1 MEVPAKPKR
10 APRPMREYPVFPL
23 WETVKRTDPR
33 AVALADRHYSRKKY
47 GTAGKSIGQN
57 CRIRVLLHRTG
68 LALWVA
74 QWPYAGMEMHPY
86 GHAWVCTL
94 FRNEGAGLSSA
105 LVADAVACTHRLW
118 GAVEEGGVPEGG
130 FITFVDAREVRP
142 KRDPGRCFLRAGFER
157 LPGLTSKG
165 LVALRL
171 PRARVLE
178 LVELVNG
185 GAPLYEGEGAG
196 G

>member
-1 MEVPAKPKR
+1 MAEPSAPRR
-10 APRPMREYPVFPL
+10 APRPKREYPVFPL

-33 AVALADRHYSRKKY
+33 AVAMADRHYSRAKY

-68 LALWVA
+68 LALWVS
-74 QWPYAGMEMHPY
+74 QWPYAGMEKHPY

-105 LVADAVACTHRLW
+105 LVRDAVLCTYRLW
-118 GAVEEGGVPEGG
+118 GEGGVPEGG
-130 FITFVDAREVRP
+130 FVTFVDAGAVRP

-157 LPGLTSKG
+157 LPGVTVKRK

-171 PRARVLE
+171 PRARVLQIVSE
-178 LVELVNG
+178 ATDG
-185 GAPLYEGEGAG
+185 
-196 G
+196 